1 MTDQHS
7 LAGNLRQMLAVLETE
22 RQALAAMDVDALV
35 LSAQGKHG
43 LCGEILGGEILG
55 GELAG
60 GDNAAIDAEC
70 RSLLEAARHQNE
82 VNRKIRNLLAAN
94 VAARLDALTRNPGLY
109 TAPQAR
115 RA

>member
-1 MTDQHS
+1 
-7 LAGNLRQMLAVLETE
+7 MLAVLDTE

-43 LCGEILGGEILG
+43 LCGE
-55 GELAG
+55 LAA
-60 GDNAAIDAEC
+60 DQSPAIDPEC

-82 VNRKIRNLLAAN
+82 VNRKVRNLLAAN

>member
-1 MTDQHS
+1 MSAAELEETG
-7 LAGNLRQMLAVLETE
+7 LAGNLRQMLAVLEAE

-35 LSAQGKHG
+35 LSVHSKRA
-43 LCGEILGGEILG
+43 LCND
-55 GELAG
+55 LAG
-60 GDNAAIDAEC
+60 GEGAPVDAEC

-82 VNRKIRNLLAAN
+82 VNRKVRNLLAAN
-94 VAARLDALTRNPGLY
+94 VAARLDALTRSPGTY

>member
-1 MTDQHS
+1 MS
-7 LAGNLRQMLAVLETE
+7 GAVSGSVNLAARLRQMLAVLEGE

-35 LSAQGKHG
+35 LCAGEKNG
-43 LCGEILGGEILG
+43 LCGQ
-55 GELAG
+55 LA
-60 GDNAAIDAEC
+60 DSAPAQIDGEC
-70 RSLLEAARHQNE
+70 RTLLEAARHQNE

-94 VAARLDALTRNPGLY
+94 VAARLDALTKSPGLY

>member
-43 LCGEILGGEILG
+43 LCSELLG

-60 GDNAAIDAEC
+60 GDSESAAIDAEC

-82 VNRKIRNLLAAN
+82 VNRKVRNLLAAN

>member
-1 MTDQHS
+1 
-7 LAGNLRQMLAVLETE
+7 MLAVLEAE

-35 LSAQGKHG
+35 LSTQTKQE
-43 LCGEILGGEILG
+43 LCSELTDGEGP
-55 GELAG
+55 
-60 GDNAAIDAEC
+60 AIDAEC

-82 VNRKIRNLLAAN
+82 VNRKVRNLLAAN
-94 VAARLDALTRNPGLY
+94 VAAQLDALTRSPGTY